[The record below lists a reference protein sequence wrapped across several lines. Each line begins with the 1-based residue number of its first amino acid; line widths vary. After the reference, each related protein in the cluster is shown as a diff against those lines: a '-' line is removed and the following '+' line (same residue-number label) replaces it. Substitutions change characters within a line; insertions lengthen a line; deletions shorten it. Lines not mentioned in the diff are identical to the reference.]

1 MTATHEV
8 GEAIGSI
15 QQGTRTNVVQVEQS
29 AHAIER
35 TNELAGRS
43 GEALREIVGMVDDTT
58 LRVRGIATAVQLQAG
73 ASAQV
78 DAAVAEISDIALS
91 TSAGMD
97 EAARDVE
104 ELRRLADQL
113 REVVEAMATA

>member
-1 MTATHEV
+1 MV
-8 GEAIGSI
+8 
-15 QQGTRTNVVQVEQS
+15 
-29 AHAIER
+29 
-35 TNELAGRS
+35 NE
-43 GEALREIVGMVDDTT
+43 TT
-58 LRVRGIATAVQLQAG
+58 QRVRGITTAVELQAS

-78 DAAVAEISDIALS
+78 DAAVGEINEIAQQ

-113 REVVEAMATA
+113 REVVEAMAAA